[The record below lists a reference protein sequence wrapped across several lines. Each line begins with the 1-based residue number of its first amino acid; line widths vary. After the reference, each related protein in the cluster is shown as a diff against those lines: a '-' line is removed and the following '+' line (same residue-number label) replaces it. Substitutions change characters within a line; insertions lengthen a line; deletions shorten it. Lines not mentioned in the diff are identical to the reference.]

1 MNKGVAEILEEAA
14 KLETVEDRAE
24 HLKKNN
30 TPALQTA
37 LYYCYHNEINWQLP
51 DTDPPYKPRGKEED
65 LQNVFK
71 KDFRKVRMFVQ
82 GKDYDNVKPMKRE
95 MLFIEFIE
103 SLDPDDAK
111 LILSIKNKKMP
122 WKAISKHVAKK
133 AFPELGL

>member
-24 HLKKNN
+24 HLKKHN

-71 KDFRKVRMFVQ
+71 KDFRKVRMFVS
-82 GKDYDNVKPMKRE
+82 GKDYDNIKPIKRE

-122 WKAISKHVAKK
+122 WKAISRHVAKK

>member
-51 DTDPPYKPRGKEED
+51 DTDPP
-65 LQNVFK
+65 
-71 KDFRKVRMFVQ
+71 
-82 GKDYDNVKPMKRE
+82 
-95 MLFIEFIE
+95 
-103 SLDPDDAK
+103 
-111 LILSIKNKKMP
+111 
-122 WKAISKHVAKK
+122 
-133 AFPELGL
+133 

>member
-1 MNKGVAEILEEAA
+1 
-14 KLETVEDRAE
+14 
-24 HLKKNN
+24 
-30 TPALQTA
+30 
-37 LYYCYHNEINWQLP
+37 
-51 DTDPPYKPRGKEED
+51 
-65 LQNVFK
+65 
-71 KDFRKVRMFVQ
+71 
-82 GKDYDNVKPMKRE
+82 MKRE

>member
-1 MNKGVAEILEEAA
+1 MNIGVAEVLEQAA
-14 KLETVEDRAE
+14 KLDTVEARAE
-24 HLKKNN
+24 HLKKHN
-30 TPALQTA
+30 TPALQTV
-37 LYYCYHNEINWQLP
+37 LYYCYNSAISWKLP

-65 LQNVFK
+65 LQNVLK
-71 KDFRKVRMFVQ
+71 KDFRKVRMFVE
-82 GKDYDNVKPMKRE
+82 GKEYDNVKPLKRE

-122 WKAISKHVAKK
+122 WKAISRHVAKK

>member
-1 MNKGVAEILEEAA
+1 MNIGVAEILEEAA
-14 KLETVEDRAE
+14 KLENVEDRVA
-24 HLKKNN
+24 HLKKHN
-30 TPALQTA
+30 TPALQTVM
-37 LYYCYHNEINWQLP
+37 YYCYHNEISWKLP
-51 DTDPPYKPRGKEED
+51 ETDPPYKPRGKEED

-71 KDFRKVRMFVQ
+71 KDFRKVRMFVS
-82 GKDYDNVKPMKRE
+82 GKDYDNIKPIKRE

-122 WKAISKHVAKK
+122 CKAISKHVAKK